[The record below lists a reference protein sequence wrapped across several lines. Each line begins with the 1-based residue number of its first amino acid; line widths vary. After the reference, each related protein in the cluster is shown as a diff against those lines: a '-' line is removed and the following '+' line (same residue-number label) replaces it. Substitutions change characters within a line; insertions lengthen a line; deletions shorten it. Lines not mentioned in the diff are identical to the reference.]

1 MRSKLICASAEQ
13 TNGDEGRSLD
23 IKVKKKICFMA
34 AALLVAS
41 LLSACGKDP
50 TYLSGIKA
58 SDYVTL
64 GEYKGIAVNDE
75 SLNMVGEFVDYYI
88 DTYILQPMSTIQPVT
103 DRTVVENGDTVNIDY
118 TGYQDG
124 EAFGG
129 GTAQGDELT
138 IGSGRFIPGFE
149 EGLIGANVGET
160 VTLDLSFP
168 DDYWDEGM
176 AGASVQFDVTVNS
189 ISVTTVPELTDELV
203 QGLNVGGCSTAQEYW
218 DYLYETRYSSTLRD
232 DVIQAVMANCTF
244 KEPPEKMVDRY
255 YKLLLNSMVVEAAA
269 RDMDLNTYMRNY
281 YNMDVSSYQQMLR
294 EDAVTTARQYIMLQ
308 AIADAEGITL
318 SEEEIAQ
325 AAEENAATYNYES
338 VEAFREDNDEEM
350 FEEYL
355 MADKVI
361 LFLIDNARIN
371 E

>member
-1 MRSKLICASAEQ
+1 M
-13 TNGDEGRSLD
+13 
-23 IKVKKKICFMA
+23 KKKICFIA
-34 AALLVAS
+34 AALFFAGV
-41 LLSACGKDP
+41 LSACGKDT

-75 SLNMVGEFVDYYI
+75 SLNMIGEFVDYYI
-88 DTYILQPMSTIQPVT
+88 DTYILQPMSSIQPVT
-103 DRTVVENGDTVNIDY
+103 DRAIVQSGDTVNIDY
-118 TGYQDG
+118 AGYRDG

-129 GTAQGDELT
+129 GTAQGEELT

-149 EGLIGANVGET
+149 EGLIGAGVGET

-168 DDYWDEGM
+168 ENYGNADL

-189 ISVTTVPELTDELV
+189 ISVITVPEFTDELV
-203 QGLNVGGCSTAQEYW
+203 QGLGVEGCSTAQEYW
-218 DYLYETRYSSTLRD
+218 DYLYEARYSSTLRD
-232 DVIQAVMANCTF
+232 DVIQAVMQNCTF

-255 YKLLLNSMVVEAAA
+255 YKLLLNSMVAEAAA

-281 YNMDVSSYQQMLR
+281 YSMDVSSYQQMLR

-308 AIADAEGITL
+308 AIADAENIAL

-325 AAEENAATYNYES
+325 AVEKNAVMYNYES
-338 VEAFREDNDEEM
+338 AEAFKEDNDQEM

-361 LFLIDNARIN
+361 LFLIDNAKIN
-371 E
+371 EE